1 MGVSYLRSKSCILN
15 NTEEKTGN
23 LSKIKTLK
31 RSVSKTLRSSNKP
44 KEVTKE
50 CTNEFQF
57 IKFDAIDEAFDGDLS
72 DKKNDRNVKS
82 VENAEE
88 DSQTLK
94 GILWQQSGN
103 IFSSW
108 QERFFVLTGKSL
120 YSFPQRGPLK
130 NNLRHCK
137 KFGSKVALSD
147 IIEVNLVERKGQ
159 LVIEIVTKNGK
170 TCLRKPEGVR
180 EWFEKIVENNED
192 VRKNL
197 LERKLIRSKSLVLER
212 NSHQGTVISTRRHHV
227 DMSIC
232 HKKEDTLISFQ
243 SQQEEKLL
251 TSNQEDTVSS
261 LKSEKE
267 NSVISLKG
275 PTARPFMGCKSLIY
289 ATQKQEQN
297 CNFVNT

>member
-31 RSVSKTLRSSNKP
+31 RSVSKTLRSTNKP

-50 CTNEFQF
+50 CTKEFQF
-57 IKFDAIDEAFDGDLS
+57 IKFDAIDEAFDADLS
-72 DKKNDRNVKS
+72 DKKNDWNVKR

-88 DSQTLK
+88 DSQTMK

-120 YSFPQRGPLK
+120 YSFPQRGPVK

-137 KFGSKVALSD
+137 KFGSKVALSE

-180 EWFEKIVENNED
+180 QWFEKIVENNEE
-192 VRKNL
+192 VRKNQ

-212 NSHQGTVISTRRHHV
+212 NSHQGTVISTRSNHV
-227 DMSIC
+227 DMFIS
-232 HKKEDTLISFQ
+232 HKKEDTLITSQ
-243 SQQEEKLL
+243 SQHEEKLL

-289 ATQKQEQN
+289 ATQKQDQN
-297 CNFVNT
+297 SNFLNT